1 MISARLDPAM
11 SPFKEA
17 LVGPRIAIVFWAA
30 IGHINGMDATLPLDQ
45 MSVEEKLRAIETLWE
60 DLRIGPEDIPVPEW
74 HRQALRESEERV
86 QKGEEKVL
94 DWEEAKALLRKRFE

>member
-1 MISARLDPAM
+1 MRAPQ
-11 SPFKEA
+11 
-17 LVGPRIAIVFWAA
+17 IAIVFRANF
-30 IGHINGMDATLPLDQ
+30 GHITGMDATLPLDQ

-60 DLRIGPEDIPVPEW
+60 DLRSRHEDIPVPEW

-86 QKGEEKVL
+86 RKGEEKVL